1 MKRTFHIDDSN
12 KNAQA
17 FIDFMKTLDFVQF
30 DDDSVSFELSD
41 AQKEEL
47 DKRRESATEDDFM
60 SIEESNDLLNKKY
73 GL

>member
-17 FIDFMKTLDFVQF
+17 FIDFMKTLDFVHF

-47 DKRRESATEDDFM
+47 DKRRENATDDDFM
-60 SIEESNDLLNKKY
+60 SINESNDLLNKKY

>member
-1 MKRTFHIDDSN
+1 MVKKTFHI
-12 KNAQA
+12 AEEHVEA
-17 FIDFMKTLDFVQF
+17 FLNFIKTLDYVQV

-47 DKRRESATEDDFM
+47 DKRRENATDDDFM
-60 SIEESNDLLNKKY
+60 SINESNDLLNKKY